1 MTSQTVP
8 SAQAQPRSK
17 RWLVLTLLGVGAA
30 LLLFVWFRLMFA
42 ELFVGAAYDP
52 HAVPF
57 MMEGKPA
64 PLFSMKDLKTGEMV
78 NLKDYIGRP
87 IVLNFW
93 ATWCGP
99 CKMEHP
105 SLEWGYRKYGK
116 DVVFIGVVF
125 EDNEENTKKFLE
137 ENGGSWRQLFDL
149 KSTVA
154 VDYAVAGVPETY
166 FINKQGT
173 IVGKYPYPI
182 DPPTLSKRIEEIL

>member
-1 MTSQTVP
+1 MSSQSMAAP
-8 SAQAQPRSK
+8 PR
-17 RWLVLTLLGVGAA
+17 RWGLLGVTVIGAVF
-30 LLLFVWFRLMFA
+30 LLFVLFKLTYANMFGT
-42 ELFVGAAYDP
+42 VYDP

-64 PLFSMKDLKTGEMV
+64 PLFSMKDLKTGETV

-105 SLEWGYRKYGK
+105 SLEWGFRKYGK
-116 DVVFIGVVF
+116 DVVFLGVVF
-125 EDNEENTKKFLE
+125 EDNEENTKKFLM
-137 ENGGSWRQLFDL
+137 ENGGSWRQLYDP

-154 VDYAVAGVPETY
+154 VDYAVAGVPETD

-173 IVGKYPYPI
+173 IVGKYAYPI
-182 DPPTLSKRIEEIL
+182 DPPTLAKRIEEIL

>member
-1 MTSQTVP
+1 MTT
-8 SAQAQPRSK
+8 QAATAPHPMK
-17 RWLVLTLLGVGAA
+17 RWGVVALAA
-30 LLLFVWFRLMFA
+30 ATAGFLLFVLFRLMFA

-57 MMEGKPA
+57 LMAGKPA
-64 PLFSMKDLKTGEMV
+64 PLFTMKRLDTGETV
-78 NLKDYIGRP
+78 HLKDFIGRP

-99 CKMEHP
+99 CKLEHP
-105 SLEWGYRKYGK
+105 SLEWAHHKYGK
-116 DVVFIGVVF
+116 DVVMLGVVF
-125 EDNEENTKKFLE
+125 EDTEEATKKFLR
-137 ENGGSWRQLFDL
+137 ENGGSWTQLYDP

-182 DPPTLSKRIEEIL
+182 DPPTLSQRIEEIL